1 LSAQDILEKFGD
13 ILHVTNVI
21 SSIFRQIGEWL
32 LNGLLFV
39 NSVVEKVT
47 MSILTSTDFFQY
59 GPLKDL
65 RNEMAPLIWS
75 LMGLTVILIGF
86 QLMFNKVEKR
96 HNVVLNG
103 LIAVL
108 FIVGG
113 PTMMDLLNKISTSAI
128 NDLDHAGGETAG
140 QKIVINNLADVNY
153 YARQGFETEKLP
165 DEQRYNSISADNI
178 KYIHFTEVVNLKG
191 VKGEANKALNNQL
204 IVNDDNKI
212 EMTKL
217 DDGWFGVGKQEYYR
231 WDLNWAVVLVSLLVT
246 VVALIVTIVK
256 VGRIIFDLGFHGIF
270 GTLIAATDISGGQR
284 LKKVINE
291 IFSSYAVL
299 FIMCLLLKIYTLYTG
314 WVGAKDFG
322 WAGWGSMLALLAGS
336 WALIDS
342 PNLVERVLGIDAGL
356 GSGWKTL
363 VSAAAVTKMAGSFG
377 KGAVGAAGY
386 VKDKVAQGV
395 GAAQGM
401 KDAVRENVPSL
412 NKAASDSK
420 NENGA
425 LNDDGNK
432 GAQNGIGDSKE
443 NSNLRNKQKAPSIP
457 GTNGRNQKRS
467 AQKGNRSSLV
477 SKKASGVYS
486 TDGQGASPN
495 IPMPLN
501 TSAVSNN
508 VPTGQETQ
516 SEKQLHGTS
525 GHNPIGE
532 HSTQQPVGGAETN
545 DFDANQNSTIP
556 ESAENIPNT
565 DNIPGLTTERNEQ
578 IPSMY
583 GAPGTVLKPGNITPT
598 HNYTPIGQ
606 SRWMQNMKNAHAMG
620 YNSAYNAT
628 NAVFKKFRSINPIG
642 KANRN
647 SGAISSGGFS
657 SSSVGHRG
665 STNSMTSAPNS
676 YSVTPT
682 AVTNNQ
688 SGSSPFVVVK
698 GSNGVVRSTPS
709 NSNVSNT
716 GKVTGASTSVR
727 PSFKQGEKTITNN
740 PLGQQTFKSSEG
752 SVNPAASSL
761 SGVENREEHGNSR
774 NKLRGENE

>member
-1 LSAQDILEKFGD
+1 MSAQDILEKFGD
-13 ILHVTNVI
+13 MLHVTNVI

-39 NSVVEKVT
+39 NSIVEKVT

-86 QLMFNKVEKR
+86 QLMFNKIEKR

-113 PTMMDLLNKISTSAI
+113 PTMMDLLNKISTNAI
-128 NDLDHAGGETAG
+128 NDLDHAGAETAG
-140 QKIVINNLADVNY
+140 QKIVKNNLADVNY
-153 YARQGFETEKLP
+153 YARQGFEVKKLP
-165 DEQRYNSISADNI
+165 DEQRYNNISADNI
-178 KYIHFTEVVNLKG
+178 KYIHFTEVVNLDG
-191 VKGEANKALNNQL
+191 VKGEAKEALNNQL
-204 IVNDDNKI
+204 VVNDDNKI
-212 EMTKL
+212 EMKKL

-412 NKAASDSK
+412 NQTASNGK

-425 LNDDGNK
+425 LNDDGNN

-443 NSNLRNKQKAPSIP
+443 NSNLRNKQKAPTIP
-457 GTNGRNQKRS
+457 GTDGGSQKRS

-486 TDGQGASPN
+486 TDGQGASPD

-501 TSAVSNN
+501 TSAVSDN
-508 VPTGQETQ
+508 VPTGQEAQ
-516 SEKQLHGTS
+516 AEKQLHGAS

-532 HSTQQPVGGAETN
+532 HSTQQAGTN
-545 DFDANQNSTIP
+545 GYDANQNSTIP
-556 ESAENIPNT
+556 ESTEGIPNT
-565 DNIPGLTTERNEQ
+565 DIIPGLANERNEQ

-647 SGAISSGGFS
+647 SGTISSGGFS
-657 SSSVGHRG
+657 SSSAGHRG

-682 AVTNNQ
+682 PAVTNNQ
-688 SGSSPFVVVK
+688 SGSSPSAMVK
-698 GSNGVVRSTPS
+698 GSNSVVRTTPS
-709 NSNVSNT
+709 KSNVSNT
-716 GKVTGASTSVR
+716 GSVR
-727 PSFKQGEKTITNN
+727 PSFKQGEKTQSITNS
-740 PLGQQTFKSSEG
+740 PVGQQTFMSSEG
-752 SVNPAASSL
+752 SVNPDASSL
-761 SGVENREEHGNSR
+761 RSVENREEHGNSR